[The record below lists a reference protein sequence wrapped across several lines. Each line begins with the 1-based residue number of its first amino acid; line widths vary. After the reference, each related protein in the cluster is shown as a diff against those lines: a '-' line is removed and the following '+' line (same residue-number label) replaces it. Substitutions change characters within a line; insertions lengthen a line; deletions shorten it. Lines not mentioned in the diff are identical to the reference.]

1 MEAVA
6 KVHVHPVVLLSIIDA
21 YEKRPDFNDQIIGT
35 LLGMLCYY
43 KFTFITG
50 TFEKGIIE
58 VTHCFPV
65 PHKVHKGEV
74 SMRIN
79 FSQTMLGL
87 ERKVSRYSR
96 PVGWFS
102 TGSDV
107 TEAAHLIHKDNYM
120 KSLKNPIFL
129 LVNPN
134 LIVGEKMSIQAFQS
148 HNIGVPYGTV
158 GSIFLPLEVNLQFYD
173 TERCAVDMM
182 TGDVLNG
189 GEDSSEPKCD
199 LSYLYNLTNRL
210 VALLEKIN
218 SKLEGYAKGEK
229 ESIDSGLGMAISR
242 LLFATPKLDA
252 ENVEDLI
259 SSSFKDLLMV
269 TYLTNMIRAHAKIL
283 SIAH

>member
-6 KVHVHPVVLLSIIDA
+6 RVHVHPVVLLSIVDA
-21 YEKRPDFNDQIIGT
+21 YEKRPEFNDQIIGT
-35 LLGMLCYY
+35 LLGM
-43 KFTFITG
+43 
-50 TFEKGIIE
+50 
-58 VTHCFPV
+58 
-65 PHKVHKGEV
+65 VHDGEV
-74 SMRIN
+74 SMKLS
-79 FSQTMLGL
+79 FSQTMLSL

-102 TGSDV
+102 TGSEV
-107 TEAAHLIHKDNYM
+107 TEAEHLIHKDNYK
-120 KSLKNPIFL
+120 KSQKNPIFL

-134 LIVGEKMSIQAFQS
+134 LMFGEKMSIQAFQS
-148 HNIGVPYGTV
+148 QCIG
-158 GSIFLPLEVNLQFYD
+158 
-173 TERCAVDMM
+173 
-182 TGDVLNG
+182 
-189 GEDSSEPKCD
+189 PKGD

-210 VALLEKIN
+210 LALLEKVN
-218 SKLEGYAKGEK
+218 SKVEDYAKGEK
-229 ESIDSGLGMAISR
+229 PVDSDLGMAISR

>member
-1 MEAVA
+1 MEAFA
-6 KVHVHPVVLLSIIDA
+6 RVHVHPVVLLSIIDA

-35 LLGMLCYY
+35 LLGM
-43 KFTFITG
+43 
-50 TFEKGIIE
+50 
-58 VTHCFPV
+58 
-65 PHKVHKGEV
+65 VHDGEV
-74 SMRIN
+74 SMKLS
-79 FSQTMLGL
+79 FSQTMLSL

-107 TEAAHLIHKDNYM
+107 TEAEHLIHKDNYK
-120 KSLKNPIFL
+120 KSQKNPIFL

-134 LIVGEKMSIQAFQS
+134 LIVSEKMSIQAFQS
-148 HNIGVPYGTV
+148 QCIGVPGGTM
-158 GSIFLPLEVNLQFYD
+158 GTIFLPLEVNLQFYD
-173 TERCAVDMM
+173 TERCVVDMM
-182 TGDVLNG
+182 NEDVLNG
-189 GEDSSEPKCD
+189 GESASEPKGD

-210 VALLEKIN
+210 LALLEKVN
-218 SKLEGYAKGEK
+218 SKVEDYAKGDK
-229 ESIDSGLGMAISR
+229 SVDSDLGMAISR